1 MRGMGAIVFL
11 TAALSFTT
19 ATPAAACMVA
29 DELHQAF
36 FGVRPAEVPPG
47 LVVLKVQA
55 SEKVDEDAPIPVK
68 VLESSD
74 GAPAGATIF
83 VKLESPSEFG
93 CDVYD
98 PGVLGQPA
106 YIFGVYGHS
115 DDGSVYFR
123 ALWLRR
129 NYSSLRRQRPW
140 TSYIV
145 DPALRAK
152 AEATGK

>member
-1 MRGMGAIVFL
+1 
-11 TAALSFTT
+11 
-19 ATPAAACMVA
+19 MVA
-29 DELHQAF
+29 GELHQAF
-36 FGVRPAEVPPG
+36 FGARPAEIPPG

-74 GAPAGATIF
+74 RAPAGATIF
-83 VKLESPSEFG
+83 VKLGAPSEFG

-106 YIFGVYGHS
+106 YIFGVYERAG
-115 DDGSVYFR
+115 DGPVYFR

-129 NYSSLRRQRPW
+129 NYASLSRQRPW

-145 DPALRAK
+145 DPALRVK